1 MPSLCGKCGGDLER
15 VDGEWQCEVCGQ
27 GQDDPFVWI
36 STGWKATSYHHRSDC
51 SSLRS
56 GQQYIQDRGGEA
68 APLLRTTR
76 SEARS
81 RGLGGCLTCRPDGE
95 PGPSQAGPPRSD
107 VAPPQYRQLGVEV
120 SRGAEVMEV
129 GQRAQQLLRDL
140 AGPEAGFREGQL
152 EAISLLLGGQ
162 RALVVQR
169 TGWGKSAVYF
179 IAAKLL
185 RERGGGPTLVLSPL
199 IVLMRNQIAAAERL
213 GLDAVTINSSLRGDD
228 RADAIERGASAD
240 VLFVTPETLHADW
253 FRQQVLSQLEKAPSA
268 VVVDEVHCISEWG
281 HSFRPKYRRIKDF
294 LDELPT
300 SVAVMGTTATANART
315 IDDIVEQ
322 LGDSLEVIRGPLAR
336 QSLELHVMPVWSQP
350 KRLAWLADFIPRQ
363 SGAGIVYTLTV
374 HDAERVAR
382 WLVERGIDA
391 APYTGPMDDE
401 DRRAV
406 EQRLVTNRVEAVVAT
421 SALGMGYDKPDLT
434 WVVHYQTAAGPIA
447 YYQQVGRAGRGVDRA
462 VGVLLRGPED
472 EDVHRWFIETAYP
485 GEPLAKH
492 LLSVIDRAD
501 ERGLT
506 ASQILA
512 EVNIRGGRLQ
522 AALVI
527 LEDDGVIT
535 RDGNRYF
542 RTAKRYEYPHER
554 VEAVATHRRRELDE
568 LIAYTTGD
576 TCHMQTLQIALDD
589 PSAQPCGRCGPCTG
603 IGPTAEVD
611 PAVVADATE
620 FLWNQAS
627 VLDPRQRWA
636 SGVDLGMGSV
646 IPTDR
651 RAEPGRALGRYQDGG
666 YGDEALDA
674 RAAGLPTERL
684 LEGMLRLY
692 GRWAPEPAPRW
703 VTWVPSNQYGQF
715 LESLARKLAAQ
726 LGLPVVETLAKPHD
740 ATRQQSMQNSQQA
753 SRNAWEILSVVGD
766 VPQQPVL
773 LLDDVVNTRW
783 TITTAAYKLRD
794 AGAGPVHPLVLC
806 QLPTG
811 DS

>member
-1 MPSLCGKCGGDLER
+1 MEGDER
-15 VDGEWQCEVCGQ
+15 
-27 GQDDPFVWI
+27 
-36 STGWKATSYHHRSDC
+36 AH
-51 SSLRS
+51 
-56 GQQYIQDRGGEA
+56 
-68 APLLRTTR
+68 
-76 SEARS
+76 
-81 RGLGGCLTCRPDGE
+81 
-95 PGPSQAGPPRSD
+95 
-107 VAPPQYRQLGVEV
+107 
-120 SRGAEVMEV
+120 
-129 GQRAQQLLRDL
+129 QLLRDL
-140 AGPEAGFREGQL
+140 AGPGATFRDGQL
-152 EAISLLLGGQ
+152 EAIGLLLAGK
-162 RALVVQR
+162 RVLVVQR

-179 IAAKLL
+179 IGAKLL

-199 IVLMRNQIAAAERL
+199 IVLMRNQIEAAERL
-213 GLDAVTINSSLRGDD
+213 GLDAVTINSSLRGGD
-228 RADAIERGASAD
+228 RDRAIERAASAD
-240 VLFVTPETLHADW
+240 VLFVTPETLHAAW
-253 FRQQVLSQLEKAPSA
+253 FRQQVLSQLENAPGA
-268 VVVDEVHCISEWG
+268 IVVDEVHCISEWG

-315 IDDIVEQ
+315 IGDIVEQ

-336 QSLELHVMPVWSQP
+336 QSLELHVLPVWSQP

-406 EQRLVTNRVEAVVAT
+406 EQRLVTNGVEAVVAT

-472 EDVHRWFIETAYP
+472 VDVHRWFIETAYP
-485 GEPLAKH
+485 SEPLAEQ
-492 LLSVIDRAD
+492 LLGVIHRAD

-506 ASQILA
+506 ESQILA

-535 RDGNRYF
+535 RDGSRYF
-542 RTAKRYEYPHER
+542 RTAKRYEYPHDR
-554 VEAVATHRRRELDE
+554 VEAVATHRRRELEE
-568 LIAYTTGD
+568 LIAYTAGD

-589 PSAQPCGRCGPCTG
+589 PTAEPCGRCGPCTG
-603 IGPTAEVD
+603 IGPSADVD
-611 PAVVADATE
+611 PSVVAEATE

-636 SGVDLGMGSV
+636 NGVDLGAGSV
-646 IPTDR
+646 IPADR

-674 RAAGLPTERL
+674 RASGRLTDRL
-684 LEGMLRLY
+684 LEGILRLY
-692 GRWAPEPAPRW
+692 ERWAPEPAPEW
-703 VTWVPSNQYGQF
+703 ITWVPSNQYGDF
-715 LESLARKLAAQ
+715 LQTLARRLASELA
-726 LGLPVVETLAKPHD
+726 LPLVGAITKPRE

-766 VPQQPVL
+766 VPQRPVL

-783 TITTAAYKLRD
+783 TITAAAYKLRD
-794 AGAGPVHPLVLC
+794 AGAGAVYPLVLC